1 MKISLHAVGNK
12 MPVWVEQGYK
22 EYARRLTGE
31 CQLQL
36 KEIAPCKRGK
46 NASVS
51 RIIEDEGARL
61 IESVPRGTH
70 IVSLD
75 VKGKPW
81 STEQL
86 ANHMQ
91 QWMQSGQDVS
101 LMVGGPDGL
110 SADCIKTAS
119 QTWSLSPLT
128 FPHPLVRVIIAEQL
142 YRAWSI
148 TRNHP
153 YHRAG

>member
-12 MPVWVEQGYK
+12 MPVWVNQGYE

-31 CQLQL
+31 CQLQI
-36 KEIAPCKRGK
+36 KEVTPCKRSK
-46 NASVS
+46 NASVN

-61 IESVPRGTH
+61 IESVPKGAH

-86 ANHMQ
+86 ARNMQ
-91 QWMQSGQDVS
+91 QWMLSGQDVS

-110 SADCIKTAS
+110 SSDCIKIAS

-128 FPHPLVRVIIAEQL
+128 FPHPLVRIIIAEQL